1 MIRNILL
8 ARQAALTMLRM
19 AKEAA
24 STNPSLAA
32 RYIEAAADLKEQAG
46 ELSPKTDQSVR
57 APDSQSEG

>member
-1 MIRNILL
+1 
-8 ARQAALTMLRM
+8 MLRM